1 MNYAENPITDLAN
14 CIAHAQYVGFSSI
27 EYERM
32 DYDAV
37 RNART
42 DEEKRASMSATVKAL
57 RRPTTRD
64 FGVYN
69 FFDQTW
75 GSTSL
80 GHGGMGGA
88 AVTTAY
94 TTVLYC
100 YATQEFLVYFGG
112 SYCYTIKGRNEAF
125 LEDCKNRCVAGKRE
139 AKTKYGIVERD

>member
-14 CIAHAQYVGFSSI
+14 CIAHAQYVGFSDI

-42 DEEKRASMSATVKAL
+42 AEEKRASMSATVRAT

-64 FGVYN
+64 FGVYGMWS
-69 FFDQTW
+69 QTW
-75 GSTSL
+75 GSTAL

-94 TTVLYC
+94 TVVLEC
-100 YATQEFLVYFGG
+100 YHTQEFLVYFGG
-112 SYCYTIKGRNEAF
+112 QMCYKVNRDSANFDIF
-125 LEDCKNRCVAGKRE
+125 IEDCKNHKLVSKRE
-139 AKTKYGIVERD
+139 SSRYGN

>member
-14 CIAHAQYVGFSSI
+14 CIAHAQYVGFLDI

-42 DEEKRASMSATVKAL
+42 AEEKRASMSATVKAL

-64 FGVYN
+64 FGVYAM
-69 FFDQTW
+69 FPQTW
-75 GSTSL
+75 GSTAL

-94 TTVLYC
+94 TVVLEC
-100 YATQEFLVYFGG
+100 YHTQEFLVYFGG
-112 SYCYTIKGRNEAF
+112 QMCYKVNRDSANFDIF
-125 LEDCKNRCVAGKRE
+125 IEDCKNHKLVSKRE
-139 AKTKYGIVERD
+139 SSRYGN